1 MGMRKWHSY
10 ILFSVLLLFAAQNL
24 FAQNHH
30 KKTYKIALVLPFKST
45 GNHNAVG
52 EAMLDY
58 YQGFAMGA
66 KKLEEE
72 GFKAEISVF
81 DSEKDSFALETLL
94 QSGTLDNTSLIVGP
108 VYPDKLASVEKY
120 CHNKGITLVSPLKY
134 CKPAFQENGLINFF
148 TPDSIRI
155 RAAFEK
161 AIKIFPKHRFYIISD
176 ASADSKKDATRIKAA
191 AKQLGFNQIKFVTL
205 NSGKLSSPINRA
217 DSFVIFNTI
226 DKISIKPELEKLI
239 KNKKQSWIIAHHDWH
254 GTYRTIVNKNE
265 PQILY
270 PEVTVNTPGDTAS
283 VEFEDL
289 YYETYFS
296 DPSKYAYIG
305 YDQAMFLGYSLMA
318 FGDSF
323 VKSTLNMDYRGFINH
338 IHLKKHNQEVVNF
351 GLHFIRLSDGI
362 REEIEP

>member
-1 MGMRKWHSY
+1 MRKWYCH
-10 ILFSVLLLFAAQNL
+10 ILFFVLPLFSVQYL

-45 GNHNAVG
+45 GNHTAVG

-72 GFKAEISVF
+72 GLKAEISVY

-94 QSGTLDNTSLIVGP
+94 QSGSLDNTNLIIGP
-108 VYPDKLASVEKY
+108 VYPEKLAMVEKY
-120 CHNKGITLVSPLKY
+120 GQTKGITVVSPLKY
-134 CKPAFQENGLINFF
+134 CKPAFQGNGLINFF

-161 AIKIFPKHRFYIISD
+161 AIKIYPKHRFYIISD
-176 ASADSKKDATRIKAA
+176 ASADSKKDAARIKNA
-191 AKQLGFNQIKFVTL
+191 AKQLGFTQIKFITI
-205 NSGKLSSPINRA
+205 NNGKLSSPINRP
-217 DSFVIFNTI
+217 DSFVILNTI
-226 DKISIKPELEKLI
+226 EKISIKPELEKLI

-254 GTYRTIVNKNE
+254 GTFRTIVNKNE
-265 PQILY
+265 PHILY

-289 YYETYFS
+289 YYATYFS

-305 YDQAMFLGYSLMA
+305 YDQATYLGFGLMA

-323 VKSTLNMDYRGFINH
+323 VNNSVNMDYRGFINH
-338 IHLKKHNQEVVNF
+338 IHLKKFNKEVVNF